1 MRLRLPL
8 FVIGL
13 LILISSCS
21 SGGSDDGP
29 LKADYTPIP
38 DEELYSAIADMP
50 GVERSDVSLND
61 TFPDYAYVGEVDIS
75 TDADAQQVLDTI
87 YATLRQGR
95 FRAAINI
102 TGYQSGRDVRLTA
115 LERSGSPAELEERYG
130 PQPGDG
136 TPPAD

>member
-1 MRLRLPL
+1 MRHRLPL
-8 FVIGL
+8 LVIGL
-13 LILISSCS
+13 LILTSACT
-21 SGGSDDGP
+21 SGGSDDGR

-38 DEELYSAIADMP
+38 DDDLYSAIAAIP
-50 GVERSDVSLND
+50 GVEKADVSLND

-75 TDADAQQVLDTI
+75 PDVDAQVVLDTI
-87 YATLRQGR
+87 YATLRQGQ

-115 LERSGSPAELEERYG
+115 LRRSGSPSELEKRYG

-136 TPPAD
+136 KPPTG